1 MPRGLASLAAG
12 ALLAAS
18 AASAQPA
25 PAGGED
31 DVHRHRGL
39 FVRLDGGLGYLRSS
53 SMLNGEDASLSGLA
67 MSLGFSLGGNVREDL
82 SVFGHAAISS
92 APGPSASLGG
102 SSGGSDAWLNLVSV
116 GPGVS
121 YYFMPSNVYVS
132 AVLSLT
138 GLFAAGKNRSGNSEV
153 GLGARFAVGK
163 EWWVGDRWGIGVAG
177 QFSFGSNQDQGSAAH
192 WKTISPALAFSAT
205 FH

>member
-1 MPRGLASLAAG
+1 MPRGLVSFSAG

-25 PAGGED
+25 PAGED
-31 DVHRHRGL
+31 YGVHRHRGL
-39 FVRLDGGLGYLRSS
+39 FLRLDGGVGYLRSS
-53 SMLNGEDASLSGLA
+53 SMLNGEDASLSGVA
-67 MSLGFSLGGNVREDL
+67 MSLGFSLGANVREDL
-82 SVFGHAAISS
+82 SVFGHASISA
-92 APGPSASLGG
+92 APGPDVSLGA

-138 GLFAAGKNRSGNSEV
+138 GLFAAAKGGSGNSEI
-153 GLGARFAVGK
+153 GLGARFALGK

-177 QFSFGSNQDQGSAAH
+177 QFSFGSNQDQGSSAH
-192 WKTISPALAFSAT
+192 WKTISPTLAFSAT
-205 FH
+205 FD